1 MKKIALIFFWLMI
14 AYVGS
19 LFIVY
24 STPNFHVAENV
35 ADSAKVLGRDGDW
48 PPVSQ
53 AFKTQTMLDN
63 FTDLRVMMPRALS
76 EGGTVVSALD
86 MGGYP
91 RYWHGYQVILRPL
104 ASFFSYEQI
113 RFLYALLVFSSFGM
127 AFYAI
132 AKRISALHAVAFA
145 VSMCFAHIEV
155 FSSSMQFSNLFVIT
169 FLFISFVLL
178 RDDVDSFIQNKLITS
193 FFVVGSLVN
202 FVDLLTVPI
211 VSLGLPLL
219 AVIFYTLRQGSVK
232 VTPLIFIKSCFAWSV
247 GYGATWV
254 AKWLFAS
261 AILGKNVVKDAIEQ
275 MAVRTSSDGLQ
286 PLDRLHMLDIN
297 FLNMFLSE
305 KAIYVLVLIFVLGI
319 LWNRRSNLT
328 NAVMILFTA
337 LMPYA
342 WYLVLANHS
351 QVHFWFTYRSQ
362 AITMFAALGLLSTLR
377 LAKK

>member
-1 MKKIALIFFWLMI
+1 
-14 AYVGS
+14 
-19 LFIVY
+19 
-24 STPNFHVAENV
+24 
-35 ADSAKVLGRDGDW
+35 
-48 PPVSQ
+48 
-53 AFKTQTMLDN
+53 
-63 FTDLRVMMPRALS
+63 
-76 EGGTVVSALD
+76 
-86 MGGYP
+86 
-91 RYWHGYQVILRPL
+91 
-104 ASFFSYEQI
+104 
-113 RFLYALLVFSSFGM
+113 M

-178 RDDVDSFIQNKLITS
+178 RNDVDSFIQNKLITS

-219 AVIFYTLRQGSVK
+219 VVIFYTLRQGSVT
-232 VTPLIFIKSCFAWSV
+232 VTPLIFIKSCFSWSV

-254 AKWLFAS
+254 AKWLLAS

-305 KAIYVLVLIFVLGI
+305 KAIYVLALIFVLGI
-319 LWNRRSNLT
+319 LWNRRANLT
-328 NAVMILFTA
+328 SAVMILFTA